1 MYLVTG
7 ASGQL
12 GLRVVRRCV
21 SLNLPVRAFVRL
33 TSHYEVIKEWGAE
46 IFIGDLQEPRD
57 IAKALQGVTALICCH
72 GSQLIGR
79 HIQAIDYRATLDLI
93 QAAQEQQVRHVT
105 LVSPLAV
112 MGDRHDSPFLKAKYE
127 AEQALIRSGLNYT
140 IFRSATLMSSL
151 LPLAE
156 RFQQTGVYVILGEP
170 QHRLQLMSPEDLA
183 RCIVIA
189 AQICDQQVF
198 NVAHPEVLTRQE
210 IADRL
215 GRFFNK
221 RPLVMNLPLGVIDG
235 ARQFLGL
242 LNRDLEASI
251 GTLRALLAYESL
263 CPASDIERV
272 QHYFQLPLESL
283 EEFLDRYFSAP
294 DRHR

>member
-12 GLRVVRRCV
+12 GSRVVRRCV

-33 TSHYEVIKEWGAE
+33 TSNYDLLKEWGAE

-57 IAKALQGVTALICCH
+57 IAKAMQGITTLVCCH
-72 GSQLIGR
+72 GSQLMSR
-79 HIQAIDYRATLDLI
+79 SIQAIDYRATLDLL

-105 LVSPLAV
+105 LISPLAV
-112 MGDRHDSPFLKAKYE
+112 TGDRHDSPFLKAKYE
-127 AEQALIRSGLNYT
+127 VEQALIRSDFNYT

-156 RFQQTGVYVILGEP
+156 RFQQTGVYIVLGNP
-170 QHRLQLMSPEDLA
+170 QHRLQLTSPEDLA

-189 AQICDQQVF
+189 SQTDDRQIF
-198 NVAHPEVLTRQE
+198 NIAHPEVFTRQE
-210 IADRL
+210 IAERL

-221 RPLVMNLPLGVIDG
+221 RPVVMNLPLTVIDG
-235 ARQFLGL
+235 ARQFLGF
-242 LNRDLEASI
+242 LNRDLEASM
-251 GTLRALLAYESL
+251 GSLRTLLAYESL
-263 CPASDIERV
+263 CPQSDIERV

-283 EEFLDRYFSAP
+283 EDFLDRYF
-294 DRHR
+294 